1 MEGGFNLPLILIR
14 IICNHPHNPMN
25 HFSICQLLFYKF
37 EPLLLISR

>member
-25 HFSICQLLFYKF
+25 HFSTSLLQIRTAVVDF
-37 EPLLLISR
+37 PLV